1 MRHKAK
7 AATKSSTF
15 NGSAEAKRLA
25 AAILEGLAG
34 VRGPQEASEALGIS
48 MTRYYHLET
57 RALQGLVA
65 SLEPRP
71 RGRRRSPLVEISVLE
86 REKARLERELKRAQ
100 ALVRTAQRTIGLPP
114 PRREGKLGPDGK
126 PGRRTRRAM
135 VRATKVA
142 EALRQAPV
150 ATESG
155 TASKEA

>member
-1 MRHKAK
+1 MKRKEKIGGQPGA
-7 AATKSSTF
+7 F

-25 AAILEGLAG
+25 AAMLEGLAG

-71 RGRRRSPLVEISVLE
+71 RGRRRSPQAEIATLE
-86 REKARLERELKRAQ
+86 REKERLERELKRAQ

-114 PRREGKLGPDGK
+114 PRP
-126 PGRRTRRAM
+126 
-135 VRATKVA
+135 
-142 EALRQAPV
+142 
-150 ATESG
+150 
-155 TASKEA
+155 

>member
-7 AATKSSTF
+7 AATQSSTF

-71 RGRRRSPLVEISVLE
+71 RGRRRSSQAEIAVLE

-114 PRREGKLGPDGK
+114 PRREGKLGADGK
-126 PGRRTRRAM
+126 PRRRMRRAM

-142 EALRQAPV
+142 EVLRQAPA

-155 TASKEA
+155 TAKEA